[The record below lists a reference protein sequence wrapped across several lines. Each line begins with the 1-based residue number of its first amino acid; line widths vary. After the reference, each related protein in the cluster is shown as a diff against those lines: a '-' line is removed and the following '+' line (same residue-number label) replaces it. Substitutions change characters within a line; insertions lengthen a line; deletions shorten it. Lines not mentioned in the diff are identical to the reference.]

1 MSEFLNEPDES
12 PEDDDELT
20 ADEEAFLNDL
30 PPAEQQFIRDVA
42 GLDPEEDAEAI
53 ENRMRRL
60 DQDRMNDS
68 RREWKAAYGF
78 DHECSC
84 ATDVESGNV
93 REVPVCYLGAC
104 SDAFDELRR
113 VRAFLYCIATAP
125 TKEAATLKALAAE
138 AFHGR

>member
-12 PEDDDELT
+12 PEDDLNS
-20 ADEEAFLNDL
+20 DEEEFISSL

-42 GLDPEEDAEAI
+42 GLDPESDADAI

-68 RREWKAAYGF
+68 RREWRMAYGF

-84 ATDVESGNV
+84 ATDVENGNV
-93 REVPVCYLGAC
+93 QEVPACYLGAC

-125 TKEAATLKALAAE
+125 TKEAKTLQALAAE
-138 AFHGR
+138 AFHGA

>member
-12 PEDDDELT
+12 PENDDEMT
-20 ADEEAFLNDL
+20 DDEAEFIASL

-42 GLDPEEDAEAI
+42 GLDPMEDAEAI
-53 ENRMRRL
+53 ESRMRRL
-60 DQDRMNDS
+60 DQDRMNDA
-68 RREWKAAYGF
+68 RREWKLAYGF

-84 ATDVESGNV
+84 ATDAETGNV
-93 REVPVCYLGAC
+93 AEVPKCYLGAC

-138 AFHGR
+138 AFHGA